1 MTQQEIKENMTQGT
15 WNFTP
20 KYDITI
26 NDINQG
32 CDCGHTSI
40 LVSKENTLAITH
52 AINNTYGKGINPE
65 SVPDMYNALQSIH
78 QHFSGTNSN
87 DMADTIQDILN
98 KAAL

>member
-1 MTQQEIKENMTQGT
+1 MTQQEIKKNMTQGT

-65 SVPDMYNALQSIH
+65 SVSEMYNALKLLAAYFEDGENYNEIQS
-78 QHFSGTNSN
+78 
-87 DMADTIQDILN
+87 ILN
-98 KAAL
+98 KATL